1 MAKARKAKASD
12 RVPVPAAAEA
22 LDIATDT
29 VYRDVANGA
38 PHRREGRAIRLDVA
52 EYRAWREERNLT
64 GERGRPKPIES
75 EDMEAVKLI
84 KERGLA
90 RIKTVE
96 AERQERRA
104 EVEKGTH
111 QSLDD
116 LREMLVLLGSILKS
130 GVERMQRRFGAD
142 AAVMFNETLDEFD
155 GMARKHLASMA
166 GTGGRGAG
174 QAAADAA
181 AVR

>member
-1 MAKARKAKASD
+1 VSVGDAAK
-12 RVPVPAAAEA
+12 A

-52 EYRAWREERNLT
+52 EYRAWREARNLT

-96 AERQERRA
+96 ADRQERRA
-104 EVEKGTH
+104 EVERGTH

-116 LREMLVLLGSILKS
+116 LREMLVQFGSVLKS

-142 AAVMFNETLDEFD
+142 AAVMFNEILGEFD
-155 GMARKHLASMA
+155 GMVRKHVGGVA
-166 GTGGRGAG
+166 GPVAGGAG
-174 QAAADAA
+174 QAAPRPA
-181 AVR
+181 